1 MIMFAIEDKRRV
13 WNCIKRRKQAM
24 ERTDYDLVIIGG
36 GPAGLT
42 AGLYA
47 ARARINT
54 VMLEKVVP
62 GGQVIT
68 TDWIENY
75 PGFPEGVTGGD
86 LVAKLTEQAKRFEL
100 NIENGNVVSLDFS
113 SDVKKIELSDGTIT
127 TKTVI
132 IATGA
137 SPRRLG
143 VPGEERFIGKGVSF
157 CGTCDAP
164 FFKDRVVAAVGGGD
178 TAVQESLYLTK
189 FAKKVYLIH
198 RRDELRAT
206 KILQE
211 RALANEKIE
220 LVWDSEVTDIEGGLM
235 NVERVALKNVKTNE
249 SGKLDVDGCF
259 IWVGIEPNTE
269 FVKEAVKVDASGF
282 IVTDTNMET
291 SVPGVF
297 AAGDVRNT
305 PLRQIVT
312 AAGDGAIAA
321 FSAEHY
327 IDTIG

>member
-1 MIMFAIEDKRRV
+1 MKMK
-13 WNCIKRRKQAM
+13 
-24 ERTDYDLVIIGG
+24 RTDFDLVIIGG

-54 VMLEKVVP
+54 IMLEKVVP

-75 PGFPEGVTGGD
+75 PGFPEGISGGD
-86 LVAKLTEQAKRFEL
+86 LTAKLTEQAKRFDL
-100 NIENGNVVSLDFS
+100 PIENGNVVSLDFS
-113 SDVKKIELSDGTIT
+113 SDVKKIELSD
-127 TKTVI
+127 KTVTAKAVI

-137 SPRRLG
+137 APRKLG

-211 RALANEKIE
+211 RAFANDKIE
-220 LVWDSEVTDIEGGLM
+220 FVWNSVVTDIEGGLM
-235 NVERVALKNVKTNE
+235 NVEKVALKNVKTDE
-249 SGKLDVDGCF
+249 TSKLDVDGCF
-259 IWVGIEPNTE
+259 IWVGIQPNTE
-269 FVKEAVKVDASGF
+269 FVKGAVRVDESGF
-282 IVTDTNMET
+282 VIADINMET

-327 IDTIG
+327 IENIS